1 MGTGKLL
8 QNQPLMAK
16 ISKLMKIFCNLAVA
30 LLVLLLVLSLFGR
43 LQYILH
49 VNGTVYEN
57 AIYAEEDHNF
67 TTRALT
73 ANSGDSLR
81 VHAAEN
87 DGTIG
92 LLTYAVI
99 VFIYAINIL
108 PLIAAYCFLA
118 KVFDNVAKGEIFVEK
133 NAQYLLYFGVL
144 QLVAAVIVPFVK
156 LLIVQIANAFMADR
170 ISLATGADMIGQLV
184 PGVAFFVAA
193 YIISYGVHLQDEVD
207 HTL

>member
-1 MGTGKLL
+1 MGNGKLL

-57 AIYAEEDHNF
+57 AIYAEENHDF

-81 VHAAEN
+81 VHAAAN

-92 LLTYAVI
+92 LFTYGVI

-108 PLIAAYCFLA
+108 PLMAAYCFLA
-118 KVFDNVAKGEIFVEK
+118 KVFGNVAKGEIFVEK

-144 QLVAAVIVPFVK
+144 QLVVAAIVPFVK
-156 LLIVQIANAFMADR
+156 LLIVQIANAFTADR

-184 PGVAFFVAA
+184 PGVAFLVAA